1 MNTAVY
7 INLIM
12 FLMSFS
18 ISCNQNPRPVNEEA
32 HPKVSQQETLIK
44 ANRYLVKS
52 ENEEIDNYIARH
64 GWNMEKT
71 GSGLRYMIYQHGNG
85 PLAKKGQVA
94 VLNYKLMLITGDV
107 LYSSDSTGPLV
118 FEIGHGGVESGL
130 EEALLLL
137 RKGDKAMLVIP
148 SHLAHGLLGDQKKIP
163 PRSTVVYNIEVV
175 NLK

>member
-1 MNTAVY
+1 MNPFGY
-7 INLIM
+7 IVGFA
-12 FLMSFS
+12 FLVFFAG
-18 ISCNQNPRPVNEEA
+18 SCSQKPQQVKREE
-32 HPKVSQQETLIK
+32 HKKVSREESLIK

-52 ENEEIDNYIARH
+52 ENEKIENYINRH
-64 GWNMEKT
+64 NWEMKKT
-71 GSGLRYMIYQHGNG
+71 PSGLRYMVYQKGSG

-107 LYSSDSTGPLV
+107 LYSSDSTGPLA

-137 RKGDKAMLVIP
+137 RKGDKARVIIP
-148 SHLAHGLLGDQKKIP
+148 SHLGHGLLGDQKKIP
-163 PRSTVVYNIEVV
+163 PRSTVIYDLEVV

>member
-18 ISCNQNPRPVNEEA
+18 ISCNQKPRPVNEEA
-32 HPKVSQQETLIK
+32 NPKVSQQETLIK

-52 ENEEIDNYIARH
+52 ENEEIDNYIVRH

-71 GSGLRYMIYQHGNG
+71 GSGLRYMIYKHGNG
-85 PLAKKGQVA
+85 PHAKKGQVA

-148 SHLAHGLLGDQKKIP
+148 SFLAHGLLGDQKKIP

>member
-7 INLIM
+7 INLIL

-18 ISCNQNPRPVNEEA
+18 VSCDQKPQPLKEDV
-32 HPKVSQQETLIK
+32 HPKITQQETLIK

-64 GWNMEKT
+64 GWDMKKT
-71 GSGLRYMIYQHGNG
+71 GSGLRYMIYQHGSG

-107 LYSSDSTGPLV
+107 VYSSDSTGPLV

-130 EEALLLL
+130 EEALPIL
-137 RKGDKAMLVIP
+137 RKGDKARLVIP
-148 SHLAHGLLGDQKKIP
+148 SFLAHGLLGDQKKIP
-163 PRSTVVYNIEVV
+163 PRSTVIYDIEVV